1 MSKRTELRRPGFRPF
16 FLGGGGGLKG
26 LIGHESGGFKFAFKN
41 MISEIV
47 LIDFEGPVL
56 SFSILSFP
64 FFHPFYSN
72 FK

>member
-1 MSKRTELRRPGFRPF
+1 M
-16 FLGGGGGLKG
+16 GLKG
-26 LIGHESGGFKFAFKN
+26 LIGHESGGFKCAFKN

-56 SFSILSFP
+56 SFSIFSFP
-64 FFHPFYSN
+64 FFHPFCSN